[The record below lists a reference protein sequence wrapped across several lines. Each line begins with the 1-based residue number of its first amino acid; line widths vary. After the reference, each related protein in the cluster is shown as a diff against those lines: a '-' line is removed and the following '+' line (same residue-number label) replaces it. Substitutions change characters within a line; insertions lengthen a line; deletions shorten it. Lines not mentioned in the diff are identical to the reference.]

1 MAKAPTT
8 TPLPSTVAEVFSDFL
23 NKLEADAKLDKKIVE
38 RVKQALNEQKFDA
51 DSLRAALF
59 EPVGPTET

>member
-1 MAKAPTT
+1 MAKAPTA

-23 NKLEADAKLDKKIVE
+23 KKLEADEKLDKKLVE
-38 RVKQALNEQKFDA
+38 RIKQTLNDQKFDA

-59 EPVGPTET
+59 DPVDPIET